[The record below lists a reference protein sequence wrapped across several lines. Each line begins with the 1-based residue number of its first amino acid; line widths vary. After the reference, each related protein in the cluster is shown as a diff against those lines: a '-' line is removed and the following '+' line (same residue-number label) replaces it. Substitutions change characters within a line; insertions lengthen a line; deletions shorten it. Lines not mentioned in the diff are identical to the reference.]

1 MIVKHDLVVK
11 DNSKLC
17 DYTNNAWA
25 DMRGIAVGNNLTVE
39 GANAEVEGTATLQ
52 DKSQKSYTPCI
63 LYTFF
68 SSFISGIGVKNSIY
82 VDKGKIYG
90 KCNKKK

>member
-17 DYTNNAWA
+17 AYTNNAWA

-68 SSFISGIGVKNSIY
+68 FEFHFGY
-82 VDKGKIYG
+82 R
-90 KCNKKK
+90 CKK